1 MERTKSIPASGK
13 LTVLSIDGGG
23 IRGLIPATILD
34 FLEIK
39 LKELA
44 NDEGARIADYFDV
57 IAGTSTGGLITAML
71 TAPDENKR
79 PLFSANE
86 IKDFYRQKSHKISHQ
101 DWMVTKIVKN
111 ICGPMYDGK
120 YLRRCIKKKLK
131 DTRLEHTL
139 TNVVIPTFDIKNLQ
153 PTIFSSFE
161 VKEKPYMNALL
172 SDICIATAAPTY
184 FPPHYFKTADGQRKF
199 HLIDGGVAAYNPTLV
214 AMTEIAKLI
223 HKNPTIAEPQ
233 SLDYHRYLVLSLGT
247 GECNRK
253 TKYSANK
260 ASKWGVFGW
269 WFNPCGSTPLVD
281 IFTQAG
287 TDMVDFQLSVVFKS
301 LHIQSNYLRI
311 QENALQRTL
320 SSLDI
325 STKENLDYLSDV
337 GNQLV
342 QKTVSSFDLETGLF
356 LPYKNA
362 TNGEMLIEFAKKL
375 INEKC
380 LRDGLPPRF
389 SLETS

>member
-120 YLRRCIKKKLK
+120 YLRRCIKKKLMLSFLPS
-131 DTRLEHTL
+131 TSRISSQQSFPALRFSHCL
-139 TNVVIPTFDIKNLQ
+139 DIC
-153 PTIFSSFE
+153 IYMY

-184 FPPHYFKTADGQRKF
+184 FPPDYFKTADGQRKF
-199 HLIDGGVAAYNPTLV
+199 HLIDGGVAAYNP
-214 AMTEIAKLI
+214 KLPNLFTKI
-223 HKNPTIAEPQ
+223 LPLPKPQ

-269 WFNPCGSTPLVD
+269 WFNACGSTPLVD